1 MVSGVSREQSFQ
13 SKDPRAARQGRLL
26 AAHRGQFA
34 HRASH
39 LRNHHLLRKRLAHRD
54 RESDVGASFY
64 LHHGVICQGEQAKD
78 CPRDASTDGQRA
90 DAEATPC
97 PASLSAEEKGAR
109 EKVTPAGRLPK
120 WSDTPMTLAGRLPG
134 LSDTW
139 VTLAGRLPGLSDTPV
154 MLAGRLPGLSDTLV
168 MLAGRLPESSNT
180 PAMLAGRLPE
190 NFSRLSPPVSSI
202 FPPYPQCSINPWRSV
217 SFRRLLLPKETAS
230 AGSCAGLLQSNYAT
244 LFLSKHHA
252 NHPCRR

>member
-1 MVSGVSREQSFQ
+1 MVSGVSREQPLQ
-13 SKDPRAARQGRLL
+13 SKGPRAARQGRLL

-34 HRASH
+34 HRAPH
-39 LRNHHLLRKRLAHRD
+39 LRNHHLLRKRPTHRD

-97 PASLSAEEKGAR
+97 LASLSAEEEGGR
-109 EKVTPAGRLPK
+109 SKVTLAGGLPK
-120 WSDTPMTLAGRLPG
+120 WSDTP
-134 LSDTW
+134 
-139 VTLAGRLPGLSDTPV
+139 VT
-154 MLAGRLPGLSDTLV
+154 
-168 MLAGRLPESSNT
+168 LAGRLPESSNT
-180 PAMLAGRLPE
+180 PAMLSGRLPE
-190 NFSRLSPPVSSI
+190 NFSRLSPPVSSV

>member
-1 MVSGVSREQSFQ
+1 MVSGVSRQQPLQ
-13 SKDPRAARQGRLL
+13 SKDTRAVRQGWLL

-34 HRASH
+34 HRAAH
-39 LRNHHLLRKRLAHRD
+39 FRNHHLLRKWPAHRD

-64 LHHGVICQGEQAKD
+64 LHHRAICQGEQAED
-78 CPRDASTDGQRA
+78 RPRDASADGQRA

-97 PASLSAEEKGAR
+97 PADLSAEKEDAR
-109 EKVTPAGRLPK
+109 SRMTLAGGLPK
-120 WSDTPMTLAGRLPG
+120 WSDTP
-134 LSDTW
+134 
-139 VTLAGRLPGLSDTPV
+139 VT
-154 MLAGRLPGLSDTLV
+154 
-168 MLAGRLPESSNT
+168 LAGRLPESSNT
-180 PAMLAGRLPE
+180 PAMLSGRLPE
-190 NFSRLSPPVSSI
+190 NFSRLSPPVSSV
-202 FPPYPQCSINPWRSV
+202 FPPYPQCSINPWRRV

>member
-1 MVSGVSREQSFQ
+1 MVSGVSRQQPLQ
-13 SKDPRAARQGRLL
+13 SKGPRAARQGWLL

-39 LRNHHLLRKRLAHRD
+39 LRDYHLLRKRPAHRD

-78 CPRDASTDGQRA
+78 RPRDAPADGQRA
-90 DAEATPC
+90 DAEAAPC
-97 PASLSAEEKGAR
+97 LAGLSAEKEDTR
-109 EKVTPAGRLPK
+109 SRMTLAGGLPK
-120 WSDTPMTLAGRLPG
+120 WSDTP
-134 LSDTW
+134 
-139 VTLAGRLPGLSDTPV
+139 VTLAGRLPGLSDTLVTLAGRLPESSNTPA
-154 MLAGRLPGLSDTLV
+154 MLAGRLPRLSDTLV

-190 NFSRLSPPVSSI
+190 NFSRLSPPVSSV

-244 LFLSKHHA
+244 SYLSKHHA
-252 NHPCRR
+252 NHPCRQ

>member
-1 MVSGVSREQSFQ
+1 MVSGVSREQPLQ
-13 SKDPRAARQGRLL
+13 SKAPRAARQGRLL

-34 HRASH
+34 HRAPH
-39 LRNHHLLRKRLAHRD
+39 LRNHHLLRKRPTHRD

-64 LHHGVICQGEQAKD
+64 LHHGGICQGEQAKD
-78 CPRDASTDGQRA
+78 CPRDASVDGQRA

-97 PASLSAEEKGAR
+97 LASLSAEEEDAR
-109 EKVTPAGRLPK
+109 SRMTLAGRLPK
-120 WSDTPMTLAGRLPG
+120 WSDTP
-134 LSDTW
+134 

-154 MLAGRLPGLSDTLV
+154 TLAGRLPGLSDTLV

-180 PAMLAGRLPE
+180 PAMLSGRLPE
-190 NFSRLSPPVSSI
+190 NFSRLSPPVSSV
-202 FPPYPQCSINPWRSV
+202 FPPYPQCSINPCRSV

-230 AGSCAGLLQSNYAT
+230 AGSRTGLLQSNYAT

>member
-1 MVSGVSREQSFQ
+1 MVSGVSREQPLQ
-13 SKDPRAARQGRLL
+13 SKGPRAARQGRLL

-34 HRASH
+34 HRAPH
-39 LRNHHLLRKRLAHRD
+39 LRNHHLLRKRPTHRD

-78 CPRDASTDGQRA
+78 RPRDASVDGQRA

-97 PASLSAEEKGAR
+97 LASLSAEEEGGR
-109 EKVTPAGRLPK
+109 SKVTLAGGLPK
-120 WSDTPMTLAGRLPG
+120 WSDTP
-134 LSDTW
+134 
-139 VTLAGRLPGLSDTPV
+139 VT
-154 MLAGRLPGLSDTLV
+154 
-168 MLAGRLPESSNT
+168 LAGRLPESSNT
-180 PAMLAGRLPE
+180 PAMLSGRLPE
-190 NFSRLSPPVSSI
+190 NFSRLSPPVSSV
-202 FPPYPQCSINPWRSV
+202 FPPYPQCSINPCRSV